1 MFNQFYII
9 RLHLERRIF
18 VDPMSRLFFSF
29 IFLLHPNNG
38 IYVGISS
45 SLPTP
50 FFPQTFIS
58 TKQYVRLVFWISFDS
73 RLFITRHKGGIL
85 FRLKRNQKELSLTH
99 HHTHC
104 KLRELFHFHHGQIV
118 AATHLRDRNSPLPTN
133 SSKQRLHNQISSSK
147 NRFTVHFALVFVS
160 IFLLKP
166 NSIICFC
173 ISSIDSVVTLL
184 MHYLL
189 LIHS

>member
-45 SLPTP
+45 SLPRP

-73 RLFITRHKGGIL
+73 RLFITRHKGGIF
-85 FRLKRNQKELSLTH
+85 FRLKETKNNFLS
-99 HHTHC
+99 HTPHS
-104 KLRELFHFHHGQIV
+104 LQIAWTHHGQIL

-166 NSIICFC
+166 NSRICFC
-173 ISSIDSVVTLL
+173 MSSIDSVVTLF
-184 MHYLL
+184 MH
-189 LIHS
+189 